1 MPDTDPPATTRRR
14 GARRPGD
21 ATTTTTAVA
30 VQTVTEHD
38 PARLDQRITAIE
50 GHLVEQDRH
59 LAGQDL
65 SMEARTVQV
74 DAQFRQL
81 RDGQAQLLGIIQAL
95 PPIPK
100 GDAEY
105 LHALAAEWP
114 HDRVDARTSQMH
126 TIWIFVQK
134 LVPLVPM
141 VERLVEERTEKDKR
155 DADVA
160 AALVISDERRRADT
174 LHLWTTVHTVV
185 TTIMAGT
192 VSVTFAVLGGTLI
205 YLFTN
210 HKITGTILALLL
222 VCLVLAGAAVQLFVS
237 RKLREAGP
245 HPAAPATI
253 PAAAPATATP
263 AP

>member
-81 RDGQAQLLGIIQAL
+81 RDGQAQMLGIIQAQSVI
-95 PPIPK
+95 PPE
-100 GDAEY
+100 DAKY
-105 LHALAAEWP
+105 LHDLAAEWTP
-114 HDRVDARTSQMH
+114 DKVEGRTERMGLFDQFMDGMA
-126 TIWIFVQK
+126 
-134 LVPLVPM
+134 PLVPM
-141 VERLVEERTEKDKR
+141 VREIVAERTKVALALAADK
-155 DADVA
+155 A
-160 AALVISDERRRADT
+160 ERRETAQHFWQLAHAAVRWFLAASLT
-174 LHLWTTVHTVV
+174 
-185 TTIMAGT
+185 
-192 VSVTFAVLGGTLI
+192 VLGGVPVGLSV
-205 YLFTN
+205 YLFSSHQVSAT
-210 HKITGTILALLL
+210 TLAL
-222 VCLVLAGAAVQLFVS
+222 VLCGTVAIAIALYLFVAA
-237 RKLREAGP
+237 RIKAVGP
-245 HPAAPATI
+245 PPATI
-253 PAAAPATATP
+253 PP
-263 AP
+263 APPAP

>member
-114 HDRVDARTSQMH
+114 HDRVANRTEQ
-126 TIWIFVQK
+126 IGRFDRFVDT
-134 LVPLVPM
+134 LAPLVPI
-141 VERLVEERTEKDKR
+141 VREIAAERIKVADDLEKDRTER
-155 DADVA
+155 RETAQHFWQLAHA
-160 AALVISDERRRADT
+160 AVRWFLAASLT
-174 LHLWTTVHTVV
+174 
-185 TTIMAGT
+185 
-192 VSVTFAVLGGTLI
+192 VLGGVPVGLSV
-205 YLFTN
+205 YLFSSHQVSAT
-210 HKITGTILALLL
+210 TLAL
-222 VCLVLAGAAVQLFVS
+222 VLCGTVAIAIALYLFVAA
-237 RKLREAGP
+237 RIKAVGP
-245 HPAAPATI
+245 PPATI
-253 PAAAPATATP
+253 PP
-263 AP
+263 APPAP